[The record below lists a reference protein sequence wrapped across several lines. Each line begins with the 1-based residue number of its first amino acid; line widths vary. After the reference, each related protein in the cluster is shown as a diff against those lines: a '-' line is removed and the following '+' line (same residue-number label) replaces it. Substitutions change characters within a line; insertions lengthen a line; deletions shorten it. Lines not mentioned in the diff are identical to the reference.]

1 MSDRTRE
8 SHYAFA
14 AMEAIR
20 GGVWDDWLHQLHAAM
35 VQRQKTPEYKA
46 AVLSGADI
54 IVGDKP

>member
-1 MSDRTRE
+1 
-8 SHYAFA
+8 
-14 AMEAIR
+14 MEAIR